1 MVMRPLCKVHIHNEI
16 LKLSLPTALQLM
28 NQVSPSANQKIN

>member
-1 MVMRPLCKVHIHNEI
+1 MHDEI